1 MKYDNL
7 DEIWLKKQNDL
18 RQDKK
23 NRIRSVKIKTGE

>member
-1 MKYDNL
+1 MEYDNL
-7 DEIWLKKQNDL
+7 DEIWFKKQDNL